1 MRLGAATAQKHLTA
15 KAGFSRARHGSPR
28 RRPSK
33 ALDHEPIG
41 AQAKSATR
49 PAAPRPRT
57 RNGRNHVRPRR
68 AASLSSQGS
77 ASLTP
82 TATSSSYASS
92 SKPSEFND
100 DASSISTVSEESEES
115 KEPEP
120 YQLPHDRAVA
130 TMNEDEDDESY
141 SSESSG
147 ESIVPDLGGDE
158 DDDPSAKAT
167 GAGLLGYLGLGGQ
180 PTKATE
186 DDYAYDFEG
195 EPQEPVDDEHY
206 DFGLCGV
213 SCRVDGVWR
222 VSPTRRGDD
231 EEPEL
236 DEDEL
241 AEEGLKDDRLEARL
255 ALAYDVATAGVSSGR
270 EHPMK
275 APNFGKRS
283 PSWAASSARK
293 KQIGSSTRP
302 SRSPRT
308 GPLLESPQKETKEG
322 CSSGT
327 SSRRIPGG
335 MPYVCRRTT
344 SWPIS
349 RSS

>member
-1 MRLGAATAQKHLTA
+1 M
-15 KAGFSRARHGSPR
+15 S
-28 RRPSK
+28 
-33 ALDHEPIG
+33 ALAE
-41 AQAKSATR
+41 QQ
-49 PAAPRPRT
+49 
-57 RNGRNHVRPRR
+57 
-68 AASLSSQGS
+68 SLSSQGS

-92 SKPSEFND
+92 SRPSAFND

-130 TMNEDEDDESY
+130 TMNEEDEESY

-167 GAGLLGYLGLGGQ
+167 GAGLLGYLGLGQ
-180 PTKATE
+180 QTKPTA

-195 EPQEPVDDEHY
+195 EPQEQDDEHY
-206 DFGLCGV
+206 DF
-213 SCRVDGVWR
+213 
-222 VSPTRRGDD
+222 GDD

-241 AEEGLKDDRLEARL
+241 LAEEGLRDDRLEARL

-275 APNFGKRS
+275 APEFRKAARGGVPRGAF
-283 PSWAASSARK
+283 AASRRRRMGGALAARRRGDGARVRRAPSHAIDAASAR
-293 KQIGSSTRP
+293 
-302 SRSPRT
+302 
-308 GPLLESPQKETKEG
+308 E
-322 CSSGT
+322 
-327 SSRRIPGG
+327 RRR
-335 MPYVCRRTT
+335 VT
-344 SWPIS
+344 
-349 RSS
+349 

>member
-1 MRLGAATAQKHLTA
+1 M
-15 KAGFSRARHGSPR
+15 S
-28 RRPSK
+28 
-33 ALDHEPIG
+33 ALAE
-41 AQAKSATR
+41 QQ
-49 PAAPRPRT
+49 
-57 RNGRNHVRPRR
+57 
-68 AASLSSQGS
+68 SLSSQGS

-130 TMNEDEDDESY
+130 TMNEDDEDDESY

-206 DFGLCGV
+206 DFGFVQRPL
-213 SCRVDGVWR
+213 
-222 VSPTRRGDD
+222 
-231 EEPEL
+231 
-236 DEDEL
+236 
-241 AEEGLKDDRLEARL
+241 
-255 ALAYDVATAGVSSGR
+255 YVASMAFD
-270 EHPMK
+270 
-275 APNFGKRS
+275 A
-283 PSWAASSARK
+283 
-293 KQIGSSTRP
+293 
-302 SRSPRT
+302 
-308 GPLLESPQKETKEG
+308 
-322 CSSGT
+322 
-327 SSRRIPGG
+327 
-335 MPYVCRRTT
+335 
-344 SWPIS
+344 
-349 RSS
+349 

>member
-1 MRLGAATAQKHLTA
+1 M
-15 KAGFSRARHGSPR
+15 S
-28 RRPSK
+28 
-33 ALDHEPIG
+33 ALAE
-41 AQAKSATR
+41 QQ
-49 PAAPRPRT
+49 
-57 RNGRNHVRPRR
+57 
-68 AASLSSQGS
+68 SLSSQGS
-77 ASLTP
+77 M

-92 SKPSEFND
+92 SRPSEFND

-130 TMNEDEDDESY
+130 TMNEDEDEDSY

-167 GAGLLGYLGLGGQ
+167 GAGLLGYLGLGQ
-180 PTKATE
+180 QTKPTA

-195 EPQEPVDDEHY
+195 EPQEQDDEHY
-206 DFGLCGV
+206 DFG
-213 SCRVDGVWR
+213 DE
-222 VSPTRRGDD
+222 

-241 AEEGLKDDRLEARL
+241 LAEAGLKDDRLEARL

-275 APNFGKRS
+275 APEFRKAARRGVFHRLHAIDATRVHQTRSWVVSSSILSCFG
-283 PSWAASSARK
+283 
-293 KQIGSSTRP
+293 P
-302 SRSPRT
+302 SRGR
-308 GPLLESPQKETKEG
+308 
-322 CSSGT
+322 CGT
-327 SSRRIPGG
+327 
-335 MPYVCRRTT
+335 
-344 SWPIS
+344 
-349 RSS
+349 